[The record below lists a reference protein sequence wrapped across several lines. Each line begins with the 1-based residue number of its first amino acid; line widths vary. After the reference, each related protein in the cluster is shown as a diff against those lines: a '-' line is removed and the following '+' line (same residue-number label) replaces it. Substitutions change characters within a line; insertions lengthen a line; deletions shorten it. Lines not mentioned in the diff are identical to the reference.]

1 MVEDSIGTLIGVEMQ
16 AFPPFVELVDW
27 ITLWTLDLYAI
38 LDDDNEALVS
48 CTGAFEIDDD
58 SFFRTIDTWFD
69 DDDGGD
75 DVEASQRITSFGSV

>member
-1 MVEDSIGTLIGVEMQ
+1 MQ
-16 AFPPFVELVDW
+16 LPPFVEQVDW
-27 ITLWTLDLYAI
+27 ITLWTFDLYAI

-58 SFFRTIDTWFD
+58 

-75 DVEASQRITSFGSV
+75 DEDDALLRTIDIWFDDDAEVSQRITSLGSA